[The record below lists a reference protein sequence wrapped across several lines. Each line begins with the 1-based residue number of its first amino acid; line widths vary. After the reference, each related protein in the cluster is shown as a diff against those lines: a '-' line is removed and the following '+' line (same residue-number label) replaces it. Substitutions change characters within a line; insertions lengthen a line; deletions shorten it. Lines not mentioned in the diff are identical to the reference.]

1 MLNIKYLLLSC
12 FLLVY
17 YEVSLQSWQLLC
29 PPPRCCFLG
38 RCFTRCQLWSIVV
51 MPGEVQPKEAV
62 AAVSSWWA
70 AQPFSI
76 ACSLYFSVE
85 GSFVLVL
92 ILPFPW
98 AVVLFVAFQISKLHL
113 S

>member
-1 MLNIKYLLLSC
+1 MRFLCKAGSCSVLLLAA
-12 FLLVY
+12 
-17 YEVSLQSWQLLC
+17 VSWGAALHVVS
-29 PPPRCCFLG
+29 F
-38 RCFTRCQLWSIVV
+38 WSIVV

-76 ACSLYFSVE
+76 ACLLYFSVE
-85 GSFVLVL
+85 GSFVLVP

>member
-1 MLNIKYLLLSC
+1 MRFLCKAGSCCVLLL
-12 FLLVY
+12 VA
-17 YEVSLQSWQLLC
+17 VSWGAALHVVS
-29 PPPRCCFLG
+29 F
-38 RCFTRCQLWSIVV
+38 WSIVV

-76 ACSLYFSVE
+76 ACLLYFSVE
-85 GSFVLVL
+85 GSFVLVP